1 MRINKKITVLFI
13 VFLAVIFLLPDAVLA
28 QGGDTYGQNDLINV
42 NLSTKNLK
50 DVITDVINI
59 SLGFLGIIA
68 TIIILYGGFI
78 WMTSRGNA
86 DSIGRA
92 KKIIINGV
100 IGLAIILSSYAIVRF
115 ILVENYDNIF
125 GPGGG
130 GPGGGYSGGIGLGS
144 SVLDNHYPARNAHD
158 VPRNTNIYVTFK
170 VPMDVENILSPAE
183 DPLCTTNCM
192 IDSNHIKLYRNDDAI
207 ILEDDELLVTFNVLH
222 KVFEFNPYGDTANH
236 LGQSDGEVPYTMV
249 LDGLSTE
256 EGDLA
261 FPITGYYDWNFEVS
275 NELDLIPPKVTSVI
289 PTGVDNPR
297 NSVVQVNFSEAVNPM
312 YATGVADDLGSFVA
326 ISVWAPDPIFFVEGE
341 YLISNQYRTVELITE
356 EFCGVNSCGGD
367 VFCLPENADL
377 TGTVKGDGAV
387 PDVIT
392 DMAGNILDGDDN
404 EEAGGDYI
412 WEFFTNDSIYLV
424 PPVMTSMTSGGG
436 IPVSDPIL
444 ATFDVELL
452 SSSVNSD
459 SISFHHITEGDM
471 NYWLGV
477 TDGDTVNI
485 YQDRLDPVEPY
496 HPTLTSGIKDG
507 YQNCWAPCVCNDPAG
522 ASCDCDDA
530 IHSGTCPG
538 TNCVSE

>member
-170 VPMDVENILSPAE
+170 VPMDVENILSPTE
-183 DPLCTTNCM
+183 DPLCTINCM
-192 IDSNHIKLYRNDDAI
+192 INSNYIKLYRDGDTMT
-207 ILEDDELLVTFNVLH
+207 ILEDGELFVTFNALQ
-222 KVFEFNPYGDTANH
+222 KVFKFDPYGNDPIH
-236 LGQSDGEVPYTMV
+236 LGQSDGEVPYTMM
-249 LDGLSTE
+249 LDGLRTE

-261 FPITGYYDWNFEVS
+261 FPFTGFYDWDFEVS
-275 NELDLIPPKVTSVI
+275 NELDLIPPKVTYVV
-289 PTGVDNPR
+289 PTGADNPR
-297 NSVVQVNFSEAVNPM
+297 NAVVQVNFSEGVNPIT
-312 YATGVADDLGSFVA
+312 ATGVVDDGFRA
-326 ISVWAPDPIFFVEGE
+326 IDVWAGVLGDFVGGE
-341 YLISNQYRTVELITE
+341 YLISNQYRTVELITDQ
-356 EFCGVNSCGGD
+356 FCGTNSCGGD
-367 VFCLPENADL
+367 VFCLPGNDNM
-377 TGTVKGDGAV
+377 TGTARGDGS
-387 PDVIT
+387 DVIE
-392 DMAGNILDGDDN
+392 DMAGNILDGDDDDDERGDFSWGFSTNN
-404 EEAGGDYI
+404 EIDLI
-412 WEFFTNDSIYLV
+412 
-424 PPVMTSMTSGGG
+424 PPVVSSMTSGNG
-436 IPVSDPIL
+436 IPVAAPIL
-444 ATFDVELL
+444 AEFNKVLL

-459 SISFHHITEGDM
+459 SIEFYNESQDDM
-471 NYWLGV
+471 NYWLRV
-477 TDGDTVNI
+477 TDSNTVNI
-485 YQDRLDPVEPY
+485 LHDRLDSLEDY
-496 HPTLTSGIKDG
+496 HPILTSDIKDG
-507 YQNCWAPCVCNDPAG
+507 YQNCWAPCECDDPAG
-522 ASCDCDDA
+522 SCACDDNTT
-530 IHSGTCPG
+530 GTDCPLGGTG
-538 TNCVSE
+538 TNCISD